1 MISDGLR
8 FSFIRT
14 DGLLLTQFCHGTVS
28 TFSRL
33 KVNPFNCSNCP
44 AVGCIG
50 GQFRH
55 YRKIHNVG
63 HKLYINKPTPNVCR
77 HSGSALVS
85 CAFPTKS
92 SHIISDVEST
102 LSCYADISE
111 HVRYYLS
118 TSSLYHIKQLTIFT
132 ASRSPQPF
140 HTCHPTTVM
149 RRVLRG
155 IDVLWHRV
163 QARGEWQSI

>member
-14 DGLLLTQFCHGTVS
+14 DGLLLTQFCHGAVS

-44 AVGCIG
+44 AVVCIG

-92 SHIISDVEST
+92 SHIIRDVGST

-111 HVRYYLS
+111 HVRIFSVSHKKINDFYCLAVSSTLS
-118 TSSLYHIKQLTIFT
+118 HMTSHYSY
-132 ASRSPQPF
+132 APSSARD
-140 HTCHPTTVM
+140 
-149 RRVLRG
+149 RRTLAPRLG
-155 IDVLWHRV
+155 
-163 QARGEWQSI
+163 AR